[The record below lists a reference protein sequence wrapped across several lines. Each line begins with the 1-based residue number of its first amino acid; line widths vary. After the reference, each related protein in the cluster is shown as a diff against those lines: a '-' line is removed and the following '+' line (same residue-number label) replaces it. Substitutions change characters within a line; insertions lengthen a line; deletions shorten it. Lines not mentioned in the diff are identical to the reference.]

1 MKFPLVGSVSLI
13 SLFLLFKFLPAE
25 AVNFT
30 LSFYFL
36 IAGCI
41 ATTAAV
47 IPLVQHYVS
56 EPMQHK
62 KYGPYKPRIPERILT
77 LIPSENIKTQIQAA
91 QVPFHFL
98 PQLTSCLKDG
108 FEISTTWLE
117 LVIGALCLGVCLV
130 YMMSKNWFFNNLL
143 GLAFAIEGIEY
154 LTITSTHT
162 GILLLGGLFFYDIF
176 WVFCTPVMVTVATSF
191 DAPIKLMYPHP
202 EILAKIT
209 RPFAMLGLGDIVIPG
224 LVVSLAL
231 RYDVSHHGG
240 RPAFFTRCR
249 CLWGAEV
256 SLCVVP

>member
-1 MKFPLVGSVSLI
+1 MKFPLVGSLSLI

-41 ATTAAV
+41 ATTATV
-47 IPLVQHYVS
+47 VPLVQQYVS
-56 EPMQHK
+56 ETLQHK
-62 KYGPYKPRIPERILT
+62 RYGPYKPRIPESILT
-77 LIPSENIKTQIQAA
+77 LIPSENFKTQLQAA
-91 QVPFHFL
+91 QVPLIHIL
-98 PQLTSCLKDG
+98 PLLTECLKDG
-108 FEISTTWLE
+108 FEISTTLLE
-117 LVIGALCLGVCLV
+117 LVIGTLCLGVCGV
-130 YMMSKNWFFNNLL
+130 YMLSKHWFFNNLL
-143 GLAFAIEGIEY
+143 GLAFAIEGIEF

-162 GILLLGGLFFYDIF
+162 GILLLVGLFFYDIF
-176 WVFCTPVMVTVATSF
+176 WVFFTPVMVTVATSF

-224 LVVSLAL
+224 LVVSLVL
-231 RYDVSHHGG
+231 RYDVSHHAG

-249 CLWGAEV
+249 L
-256 SLCVVP
+256 L